1 MSEQPR
7 RSRAIDIEDKV
18 KRRSDIERA
27 AAELLIQDTDTLPS
41 VSDIARAAGLAKGTL
56 YLYFDT
62 KETIYFAI
70 LARHYCTLL
79 AALDEFFN
87 NDKQTADP
95 IDAAVGLIAD
105 FVRLNPDFMPL
116 ACQSAAVL
124 ERKVDEE
131 VIVEFKSRLLT
142 DMERVSISIC
152 RRIAG
157 LTEADC
163 VQLLIQTHAMLL
175 GLWQM
180 QHLPAEVN
188 CILRSRGLA
197 ALIPEFDSGIRRAL
211 RQLWQGALLVRAG

>member
-1 MSEQPR
+1 MSAQPR

-27 AAELLIQDTDTLPS
+27 AAELLKQDIDALPS
-41 VSDIARAAGLAKGTL
+41 VSDIAKAAGLAKGTL
-56 YLYFDT
+56 YLYFET
-62 KETIYFAI
+62 KEAIYFSI

-79 AALDEFFN
+79 ASLDSFFR
-87 NDKQTADP
+87 NDRQSANP
-95 IDAAVGLIAD
+95 IDEAVGLIAD

-142 DMERVSISIC
+142 DMGQVSEAIC

-157 LTEADC
+157 LTGADC

-197 ALIPEFDSGIRRAL
+197 ALIPDFDSGIRQAL